1 MLYNFMIIDI
11 PKHTPNNVP
20 VKTIGIWMSGGA
32 DSALLCYL
40 LAEKIKK
47 ENLNVTI
54 QLITIDYKRPFVFK
68 AGTVRERIEEI
79 LDAKSIFEN
88 HIVYNPPGEIVWTP
102 DELADQ
108 FHIRNYE
115 HFKNNKFQVLYSGIT
130 TNPPVEVQQ
139 TFNYGILPDVEAKRG
154 TAIQKETNRYF
165 VHPDGGEFWEIKP
178 FFKLDKKDLAELY
191 KSNNLL
197 DNVFPL
203 TRSCEHI
210 GTVHGHCGRCWWCNE
225 REWAFGRL
233 E

>member
-1 MLYNFMIIDI
+1 MIIDI

>member
-1 MLYNFMIIDI
+1 MIIDI

-68 AGTVRERIEEI
+68 AGTVREKIEEI

-102 DELADQ
+102 DELAEQ

-210 GTVHGHCGRCWWCNE
+210 GTVHGHCGQCWWCNE